1 MLKAPKKVINILC
14 RGLMRS
20 FTFFLLVASLVYG
33 IAIYA
38 DDTGSE
44 HSETLSNHQTLLNP
58 ISFSTI
64 LVSGNSS
71 RSGYGPVRIYVT
83 TRCRPR
89 SPWKLRT
96 AWRKPPSTTQS
107 ALPLEPRRPHLDKYL
122 PCPRRLRRCS
132 SVQAKRPLWVG
143 DRS

>member
-38 DDTGSE
+38 ADTGSE

-58 ISFSTI
+58 ISFGTI

-71 RSGYGPVRIYVT
+71 RSGYGPVRIYVP

-89 SPWKLRT
+89 SPWKPENIGGSKYVSGSSLVSPVMT
-96 AWRKPPSTTQS
+96 AEK
-107 ALPLEPRRPHLDKYL
+107 EH
-122 PCPRRLRRCS
+122 
-132 SVQAKRPLWVG
+132 
-143 DRS
+143 